1 MARFTAAD
9 LTAID
14 DAIKSGA
21 LSVRYQDGRQI
32 TYRSTDD
39 LIRTRDLINNEVAVA
54 AGTRRKRTFRLQQS
68 GTGL

>member
-32 TYRSTDD
+32 TYRSTVD
-39 LIRTRDLINNEVAVA
+39 LIATRDLMNSEIATD
-54 AGTRRKRTFRLQQS
+54 AGTRRRRTFRLQQS

>member
-32 TYRSTDD
+32 TYRSTVD
-39 LIRTRDLINNEVAVA
+39 LIATRDLMNSEIATD
-54 AGTRRKRTFRLQQS
+54 AGSRRRRTFRLQQS

>member
-9 LTAID
+9 LLAID

-32 TYRSTDD
+32 TYRSTDE
-39 LIRTRDLINNEVAVA
+39 LIRTRDLMNSEIATD
-54 AGTRRKRTFRLQQS
+54 AGSRRRRTFRLQQS

>member
-39 LIRTRDLINNEVAVA
+39 LIRTRDLINNEVAVD

>member
-32 TYRSTDD
+32 TYRSTDE
-39 LIRTRDLINNEVAVA
+39 LIRTRDLMNSEIATD
-54 AGTRRKRTFRLQQS
+54 AGSRRRRTFRLQLS

>member
-9 LTAID
+9 LIAID

-39 LIRTRDLINNEVAVA
+39 LIRTRDLINNEVAVD

>member
-39 LIRTRDLINNEVAVA
+39 LIRTRDMINNEVAVD

>member
-32 TYRSTDD
+32 TYRSTDE
-39 LIRTRDLINNEVAVA
+39 LIRTRDLMNSEIATD
-54 AGTRRKRTFRLQQS
+54 AGSRRRRTMRLQQS

>member
-32 TYRSTDD
+32 TYRSTDE
-39 LIRTRDLINNEVAVA
+39 LIRTRDLMNSEIATD
-54 AGTRRKRTFRLQQS
+54 AGTRRRRTFRLQQS

>member
-39 LIRTRDLINNEVAVA
+39 LIRKRDLINNEVAVD

>member
-32 TYRSTDD
+32 TYRSTDE
-39 LIRTRDLINNEVAVA
+39 LIRTRDLMNSEIATD
-54 AGTRRKRTFRLQQS
+54 AGSRRRRTFRLQQS

>member
-9 LTAID
+9 LTAIEE
-14 DAIKSGA
+14 AIKSGA
-21 LSVRYQDGRQI
+21 LSVRHADGRAVA
-32 TYRSTDD
+32 YRSTDD
-39 LIRTRDLINNEVAVA
+39 LIKARDMINNEIAVD

>member
-32 TYRSTDD
+32 TYRSTDE
-39 LIRTRDLINNEVAVA
+39 LIRTRDLMNSEITTD
-54 AGTRRKRTFRLQQS
+54 AGSRRRRTFRLQQS

>member
-39 LIRTRDLINNEVAVA
+39 LIRTRDLINNEVAVD
-54 AGTRRKRTFRLQQS
+54 AGARRKRTFRIQQS